1 MSYVEGFLIPV
12 RTADRQAFLGHAR
25 RIDPIFI
32 ELGARRVV
40 EAWGDDVP
48 NGKVTDFPRAVQ
60 ATDDEA
66 VVFAW
71 VEWPDRATR
80 DAAMERMRTDPRMMA
95 EPMPF
100 DGKRMVFGGFATVI
114 DLKA

>member
-1 MSYVEGFLIPV
+1 MSYIEGFLIPV
-12 RTADRQAFLGHAR
+12 RAANRQAFLDHAR

-40 EAWGDDVP
+40 EAWGDHVP
-48 NGKVTDFPRAVQ
+48 RGEVTDFLRAVQ
-60 ATDDEA
+60 ATDDET

-71 VEWPDRATR
+71 IEWPDRTTR
-80 DAAMERMRTDPRMMA
+80 DAAMEKMRTDPRMMA

-100 DGKRMVFGGFATVI
+100 DGKRMVLGGFATVI
-114 DLKA
+114 DMQA

>member
-12 RTADRQAFLGHAR
+12 RTADRQAFLDHAR
-25 RIDPIFI
+25 RIDPIFL
-32 ELGARRVV
+32 ELGARRIV
-40 EAWGDDVP
+40 EAWGDNLP
-48 NGKVTDFPRAVQ
+48 NGKVTDFPRAVH
-60 ATDDEA
+60 AKNDET

-71 VEWPDRATR
+71 IEWPDRATR
-80 DAAMERMRTDPRMMA
+80 DAAMEKMRTDPRMMA

-100 DGKRMVFGGFATVI
+100 DGQRMVFGGFATMI